1 MCRAIQHQGTQ
12 QLVVLVVIVILT
24 KMIQESGQH
33 LCVPTAFLGLYNLL
47 QSWEKEIMDIN
58 FKHDLIQQ
66 QDLQQIKYNGIGHRK
81 NDFLTIHS

>member
-1 MCRAIQHQGTQ
+1 
-12 QLVVLVVIVILT
+12 
-24 KMIQESGQH
+24 
-33 LCVPTAFLGLYNLL
+33 
-47 QSWEKEIMDIN
+47 MDIN

>member
-1 MCRAIQHQGTQ
+1 
-12 QLVVLVVIVILT
+12 
-24 KMIQESGQH
+24 MIQESGQH
-33 LCVPTAFLGLYNLL
+33 LCVNSHSISWPNLL
-47 QSWEKEIMDIN
+47 QSWEKEIVDIN